1 MLEEATVTIV
11 NIAAANG
18 NLREIF
24 MKNALNLVF
33 VEHLYQKSEA
43 GIMPPKN
50 DLQIQLNARIY
61 NYKLIP
67 NTKY

>member
-24 MKNALNLVF
+24 MKNALILGI
-33 VEHLYQKSEA
+33 EGHLFLKSEA
-43 GIMPPKN
+43 GIMLSRN
-50 DLQIQLNARIY
+50 GLLLAR
-61 NYKLIP
+61 
-67 NTKY
+67 